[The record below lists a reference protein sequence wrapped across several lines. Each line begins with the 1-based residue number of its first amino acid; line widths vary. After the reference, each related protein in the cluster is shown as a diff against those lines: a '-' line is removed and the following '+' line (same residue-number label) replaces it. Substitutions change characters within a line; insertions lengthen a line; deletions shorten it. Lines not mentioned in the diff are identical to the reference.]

1 MLICGENERSLQK
14 TFIIKLYAISEVCPY
29 CRHRSILVLKSD
41 RKCCFDNR
49 KLIGFHRRMAEARK
63 KKTKRFMIYEQEH
76 VVRFLPV
83 SICYFLNA
91 ITSRLSEPTQL
102 RRVTVKTSLM
112 KMGAM
117 EIFRSSVKI
126 KMLCSSHSSLFTSV
140 GEYLNGVQM
149 IFRRK

>member
-1 MLICGENERSLQK
+1 
-14 TFIIKLYAISEVCPY
+14 
-29 CRHRSILVLKSD
+29 
-41 RKCCFDNR
+41 
-49 KLIGFHRRMAEARK
+49 
-63 KKTKRFMIYEQEH
+63 MIYEQEH

-112 KMGAM
+112 KMGEM
-117 EIFRSSVKI
+117 EILSRSSVKI

>member
-1 MLICGENERSLQK
+1 MAKARQK
-14 TFIIKLYAISEVCPY
+14 
-29 CRHRSILVLKSD
+29 
-41 RKCCFDNR
+41 N
-49 KLIGFHRRMAEARK
+49 
-63 KKTKRFMIYEQEH
+63 KTKRFMIYEQEH

-83 SICYFLNA
+83 NICYFLNA

-117 EIFRSSVKI
+117 EISRSSVKI

-140 GEYLNGVQM
+140 GEFLNGVQ
-149 IFRRK
+149 ISFGGNRFFYFFSKG